1 MASSLP
7 IYEEMGALSSRMV
20 DAARAG
26 EWERLVEL
34 ELAMGGLRDTLMTNG
49 DDPGGLDA
57 AGLERQAGLV
67 RRILAD
73 CEEVRQL
80 TEPWMDHVRQLLG
93 DAVSRHRI
101 AHAYGLK

>member
-1 MASSLP
+1 
-7 IYEEMGALSSRMV
+7 MV

-26 EWERLVEL
+26 DWERLVEL
-34 ELAMGGLRDTLMTNG
+34 ELAMGGLRDMLMTNG
-49 DDPGGLDA
+49 DDLNGLDA
-57 AGLERQAGLV
+57 AGRERQAGLV

-80 TEPWMDHVRQLLG
+80 ADPWMDHVRQLLG
-93 DAVSRHRI
+93 DAVSRSRI